1 MTCPIARSQIVT
13 SKKPKIGA
21 IYLNP
26 RDIMMYRIVPIDTS
40 TIRAKKIKSGIT
52 TNAKMSVD
60 KNPMSIPNP
69 FRSIFRLA
77 ANYR

>member
-1 MTCPIARSQIVT
+1 
-13 SKKPKIGA
+13 
-21 IYLNP
+21 
-26 RDIMMYRIVPIDTS
+26 MYRIVPIDTS